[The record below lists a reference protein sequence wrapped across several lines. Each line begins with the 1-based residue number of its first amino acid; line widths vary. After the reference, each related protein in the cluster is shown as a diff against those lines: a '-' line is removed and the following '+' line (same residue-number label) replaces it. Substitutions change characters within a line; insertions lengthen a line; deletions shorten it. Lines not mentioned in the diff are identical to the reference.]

1 MKINLRILLYL
12 YNFVIIYNINKVDDS
27 KLEET
32 GILFNENIKLN
43 PNKIFFLQG
52 QEKEEEDFECS
63 LIVIESVKK
72 YIFT

>member
-1 MKINLRILLYL
+1 MKINLWILLYL

-43 PNKIFFLQG
+43 PNKIIFFTRTRG
-52 QEKEEEDFECS
+52 GGF
-63 LIVIESVKK
+63 
-72 YIFT
+72 

>member
-1 MKINLRILLYL
+1 MKINLWILLYL

-43 PNKIFFLQG
+43 PNKIFFYKDKRKRKRILN
-52 QEKEEEDFECS
+52 
-63 LIVIESVKK
+63 VH
-72 YIFT
+72 